1 MENNITKI
9 QLEEDMYPF
18 QIFNDITKE
27 MDTYLLPKYEGIN
40 SYIYHVVMNERVNKF
55 DLFMMIPGNY
65 IGRIIIENTNS
76 EFIIKDIKLD
86 EGDNIFNDINK
97 TYEAISKFIGTK
109 LNINIVELDTRKICI
124 VK

>member
-97 TYEAISKFIGTK
+97 TYESISKFIGTK

>member
-109 LNINIVELDTRKICI
+109 LNINIVELDTRKICV